1 MKIETKAQIGAY
13 GTWRSP
19 ITSDLIVSET
29 VGLMDIAIDGTDLY
43 WLETRPQEKGRSVI
57 VRRSSEGEI
66 IDVTPAPFSARSRV
80 HEYGGGAFA
89 VHEGTVYFSNFED
102 HRIYRQER
110 DEPPEPLT
118 PSEEMR
124 YADLTL
130 APGGRGMVAVREDH
144 RVSGKEAVNTLVWLG
159 LESEDSGSVLVE
171 GMDFYASPRFH
182 PDGRRLAWL
191 AWNHPNM
198 PWDETELWVADV
210 SPEGELTNATKIAGG
225 SEESIFQPE
234 WSPSGDLTFVSDRTG
249 WWNLYRSRGGRTV
262 PVCLMEAEFG
272 QPQWIFGM
280 ATYGFES
287 DESIVTFYQEEGCSH
302 LARLDLEDGELSVIP
317 TPHTH
322 LMKVQVDTEQIVYI
336 GGSPECPS
344 ELVRIDTRS
353 GALETIRRSST
364 IDIDEMHLSRPES
377 IRYPTED
384 GATAYA
390 FFYPPRN
397 GSFVGLEGEKPPLL
411 VLSHGGPTSATETT
425 LSPRIQY
432 WTSRGVAVVDVNYGG
447 STGYGRA
454 YRERLKG
461 QWGVVDVSD
470 CENAAKHLAEQGRI
484 DPKRVAIRGG
494 SAGGYTTLCALTF
507 RDSFQAGASYFG
519 VSDLET
525 LARDTHKFESRY
537 LDSLIGPYP
546 EELELYKSR
555 SPIHAVDRLA
565 CAVVFFQGLDDRI
578 VPPNQAELMFDAVRK
593 AGFPTAY
600 IAFEGEDHGFRK
612 AENIKRALD
621 GELYFY
627 GRVFGFEPADT
638 IEPIPIENL

>member
-1 MKIETKAQIGAY
+1 
-13 GTWRSP
+13 
-19 ITSDLIVSET
+19 
-29 VGLMDIAIDGTDLY
+29 
-43 WLETRPQEKGRSVI
+43 
-57 VRRSSEGEI
+57 
-66 IDVTPAPFSARSRV
+66 
-80 HEYGGGAFA
+80 
-89 VHEGTVYFSNFED
+89 
-102 HRIYRQER
+102 
-110 DEPPEPLT
+110 
-118 PSEEMR
+118 MR
-124 YADLTL
+124 YADLTV
-130 APGGRGMVAVREDH
+130 APDGRGMVAVREDH
-144 RVSGKEAVNTLVWLG
+144 HASGSEAVNTLVWLG
-159 LESEDSGSVLVE
+159 LEADDSGRVLVE
-171 GMDFYASPRFH
+171 GGDFYASPRLN
-182 PDGRRLAWL
+182 PDGTRLAWL
-191 AWNHPNM
+191 TWNHPHM

-210 SPEGELTNATKIAGG
+210 SPKGELTNAAKIAGG
-225 SEESIFQPE
+225 SGESVFQPE
-234 WSPSGDLTFVSDRTG
+234 WSPGGELTFVSDPTG
-249 WWNLYRSRGGRTV
+249 WWNLYRLKNGRAE
-262 PVCLMEAEFG
+262 PICSMEAEFG
-272 QPQWIFGM
+272 QPQWVFGM

-287 DESIVTFYQEEGCSH
+287 DESLVAFYQEEGRSH
-302 LARLDLEDGELSVIP
+302 LARLDLEDGELSVLP
-317 TPHTH
+317 TPHTQ
-322 LMKVQVDTEQIVYI
+322 LLKVQVNEEQIVYI
-336 GGSPECPS
+336 GGSPERPS

-353 GALETIRRSST
+353 GSLDVIRRSSALVV
-364 IDIDEMHLSRPES
+364 DEIHLSKPEPIS
-377 IRYPTED
+377 YPAED
-384 GATAYA
+384 GATAHA

-397 GSFVGLEGEKPPLL
+397 DSFAAPEGEKPPLL

-470 CENAAKHLAEQGRI
+470 CEAAVKHLAEQGRI
-484 DPKRVAIRGG
+484 DPERVAIRGG

-507 RDSFQAGASYFG
+507 RDAFRAGASYFG

-546 EELELYKSR
+546 QESELYKSR

-578 VPPNQAELMFDAVRK
+578 VPPNQAESMFEAVRK

-627 GRVFGFEPADT
+627 GRVFGFEPADE
-638 IEPIPIENL
+638 IEPIPIENLS